1 MPRIFNL
8 QRLIL
13 ASAAFAVLI
22 MASST
27 AWANLKGSS
36 MGFIIDFT
44 SDSGS
49 GNLGGSGVQ
58 AVLVNTFQQINQWR
72 LGGFAPASNPVPELA
87 SLFLMGS
94 GLVGSAGILRRRFKT
109 RDKKVS

>member
-13 ASAAFAVLI
+13 AAAAFAVLI

-27 AWANLKGSS
+27 AWANLNGSS
-36 MGFIIDFT
+36 PGLIIDFT

-49 GNLGGSGVQ
+49 GNLGSSGVQ
-58 AVLVNTFQQINQWR
+58 AVLVNTFQHINQWR
-72 LGGFAPASNPVPELA
+72 LGGFAPANNPVPELA

-94 GLVGSAGILRRRFKT
+94 GLLGSAGVLRRRFKNKT
-109 RDKKVS
+109 KS

>member
-8 QRLIL
+8 RRLFL
-13 ASAAFAVLI
+13 ATAAFAVLI

-27 AWANLKGSS
+27 AWANLNGSS
-36 MGFIIDFT
+36 VGFIIDFT

-58 AVLVNTFQQINQWR
+58 AVLVNTFQHINQWR
-72 LGGFAPASNPVPELA
+72 LGEFAPASNPVSEPA

-94 GLVGSAGILRRRFKT
+94 GLVGSAGVLRRRFKNQ
-109 RDKKVS
+109 DQKVN